1 MALQLADRVQQTGTA
16 NTTVSFTL
24 SGSLSGYQSFSSAIT
39 TGNTLYYAATD
50 GTNWEVGVGTLTNS
64 TTLTRNNC
72 LSSSNSNALVT
83 AFSGTLSIWVDY
95 PSSKAVYQDASN
107 NVTLPAQ
114 LTAGNYVANE
124 TITGALSAGAFSY
137 GTLGYTDVN
146 IFESFTSSVNTYNQC
161 IIQNTNNGNAASTD
175 YVVSNNNGSSTAYYG
190 DFGMNSS
197 GWTGTAGTNSFNA
210 PNMVYLTSTTGDLL
224 LGTTTSNAIRFAT
237 NGGADAAQI
246 SSAGLFSTTS
256 DATISTHTVGRGGGL
271 ISSNVVVGQ
280 GAFANNTAAS
290 SSVAIGQNTLY
301 GIVSGSNNVG
311 IGWRAMVGTT
321 TATMNISNNI
331 GIGVNALTNIVT
343 GQQNVGVGCNTL
355 QLLINSQNNT
365 AIGHSALNQTTQN
378 LVLGAIASGQI
389 TGGSGGTPGTY
400 TAVPL
405 TYKSGPSLG
414 SSTYGQATI
423 IVGAG
428 GGVTSVTITAS
439 GSAIVDATVVLNA
452 ASGNI
457 GGCSGFS
464 FTLISGNLQSGSSL
478 TAIGSGSGLYSTT
491 ATNNF
496 YGGNS
501 AGGLVTTG
509 SNNVFLG
516 ANAGY
521 SSVAST
527 TGSQLVYIGSGAHG
541 SAATNQNEIVIGYN
555 AVGLGSNTTTIGV
568 SGTTAL
574 TQVYGT
580 LNTSGYTVS
589 TLPTTAATGKV
600 TGARTYVTDATT
612 LSAGVFGGAV
622 VGGGSVTIP
631 VFYNGTTWIVG

>member
-24 SGSLSGYQSFSSAIT
+24 SGILSGFQSFTTGIT

-64 TTLTRNNC
+64 TTVTRNTC

-95 PSSKAVYQDASN
+95 PASKAVYQDASN

-124 TITGALSAGAFSY
+124 TITGALSSGAFSY

-175 YVVSNNNGSSTAYYG
+175 YVVSNNNGSSTTYYG

-197 GWTGTAGTNSFNA
+197 GWAGTAGTNSFNA

-246 SSAGLFSTTS
+246 SSTGLFSTTS
-256 DATISTHTVGRGGGL
+256 DATIHTLTVGLGGGS
-271 ISSNVVVGQ
+271 ISTNS
-280 GAFANNTAAS
+280 AFGYQSIINTATGTQNSVFGYNAGKAITSGANNQFFGAYAGLNVS
-290 SSVAIGQNTLY
+290 SATDNIAIG
-301 GIVSGSNNVG
+301 VS
-311 IGWRAMVGTT
+311 AMVGNNTSK
-321 TATMNISNNI
+321 NIAIGTSALSGSSPSGSSNI
-331 GIGVNALTNIVT
+331 GIGF
-343 GQQNVGVGCNTL
+343 
-355 QLLINSQNNT
+355 ST
-365 AIGHSALNQTTQN
+365 AS
-378 LVLGAIASGQI
+378 
-389 TGGSGGTPGTY
+389 
-400 TAVPL
+400 
-405 TYKSGPSLG
+405 
-414 SSTYGQATI
+414 
-423 IVGAG
+423 
-428 GGVTSVTITAS
+428 TITSASNSIFIGYQS
-439 GSAIVDATVVLNA
+439 GSAIT
-452 ASGNI
+452 SGGNNI
-457 GGCSGFS
+457 FIGYQSGFAS
-464 FTLISGNLQSGSSL
+464 
-478 TAIGSGSGLYSTT
+478 T
-491 ATNNF
+491 AT
-496 YGGNS
+496 
-501 AGGLVTTG
+501 TTG
-509 SNNVFLG
+509 NNNIYLG
-516 ANAGY
+516 T
-521 SSVAST
+521 SS
-527 TGSQLVYIGSGAHG
+527 HG
-541 SAATNQNEIVIGYN
+541 SAVGNTYEIVIGTG
-555 AVGLGSNTTTIGV
+555 VTGLGSNTTTIGV